1 MDLNLAFP
9 EQLSQH
15 LRSLRKTQ
23 GWTQAQLA
31 SRIGVAQSRISAI
44 EKDAT
49 SLTAEQLFR
58 WLAALNTRLVLRP
71 EATLRQANLAE
82 PGIQTPVDPSS
93 AGGEW

>member
-31 SRIGVAQSRISAI
+31 SRMGVAQSRISAI

-58 WLAALNTRLVLRP
+58 WLAALNTRLVLRS
-71 EATLRQANLAE
+71 EAMLPQVTLAE
-82 PGIQTPVDPSS
+82 PANHTPVDPSPT
-93 AGGEW
+93 GGEW